1 MTNNR
6 KPPENTGDAAP
17 EDAAQELLEHRDLQN
32 AQINSMR
39 HVWDNP
45 EDEAWNNPEIPGW
58 EVDAAEQFRPVRNS
72 NETTGSKP

>member
-17 EDAAQELLEHRDLQN
+17 EDATQELLKHHDLQT
-32 AQINSMR
+32 AQIEFMQ

-45 EDEAWNNPEIPGW
+45 QDEI
-58 EVDAAEQFRPVRNS
+58 
-72 NETTGSKP
+72 